1 MTQVSTFLN
10 FSRETEAAF
19 DFYKQ
24 VFGTEYLGDGIV
36 RIHDAL
42 PGDENLVAHVALP
55 ITGGYILH
63 GADAP
68 DSMGM
73 HVTFGN
79 NVYIMLNLDTRAEA
93 DKLFETLSAKGKV
106 VTPLEEQPWGPYY
119 GACTDK
125 FGVQWIF
132 NVESAQ

>member
-1 MTQVSTFLN
+1 MAQVSTFLN
-10 FSRETEAAF
+10 FSRNTEDAF
-19 DFYKQ
+19 AFYKT
-24 VFGTEYLGDGIV
+24 VFGTDYLNEGIV
-36 RIHDAL
+36 RIQDAQ

-55 ITGGYILH
+55 ITGGHVLH

-79 NVYIMLNLDTRAEA
+79 NVYIMLELDNRAEA
-93 DKLFETLSAKGKV
+93 DKLFEALSAKGKI
-106 VTPLEEQPWGPYY
+106 VTPLQEQPWGPYY

-125 FGVQWIF
+125 FGVQWIL
-132 NVESAQ
+132 NCEA